1 MNKRQ
6 RKKQYAMYAKKLYK
20 LIRRQKLA
28 ISLSC
33 EGQPD
38 LRIGKR
44 NALYELNI
52 SCGDDMMPH
61 TTGLE
66 KGEPINET
74 SILR

>member
-28 ISLSC
+28 ISLSY

-44 NALYELNI
+44 DVLYELNI
-52 SCGDDMMPH
+52 SFGDDMMPH
-61 TTGLE
+61 TTIFE

-74 SILR
+74 SVL

>member
-6 RKKQYAMYAKKLYK
+6 RKKQYMMYAKKLYK
-20 LIRRQKLA
+20 LIRRRKLA
-28 ISLSC
+28 FSLSY

-38 LRIGKR
+38 LRIGKKD
-44 NALYELNI
+44 ALYEFNVSL
-52 SCGDDMMPH
+52 GDDMMLH
-61 TTGLE
+61 TTVLE